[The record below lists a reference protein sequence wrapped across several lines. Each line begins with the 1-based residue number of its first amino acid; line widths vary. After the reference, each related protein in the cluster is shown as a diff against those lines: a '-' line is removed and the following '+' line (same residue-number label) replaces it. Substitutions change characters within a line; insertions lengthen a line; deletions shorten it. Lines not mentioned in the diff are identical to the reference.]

1 MKNKKYKKGLTTNND
16 NEILYFYLFIY
27 LFIYFFQMYKKS
39 FNLES
44 KNAYVNEI
52 FFVYLETGSTYSRII
67 FQDKYIT
74 RIYTNL

>member
-1 MKNKKYKKGLTTNND
+1 MS
-16 NEILYFYLFIY
+16 
-27 LFIYFFQMYKKS
+27 KKS

-52 FFVYLETGSTYSRII
+52 FFVYLETGSTHSRII
-67 FQDKYIT
+67 FQDNYIT